1 MAHRDWHT
9 VTVARSADQVSCDLR
24 GETAVLQLSSGV
36 YFGLDAVGTRIWGL
50 LAAPTSLARLVD
62 AITREYA
69 VERGRAEQDTL
80 ELLDDLDAHGLVTIA
95 ERS

>member
-36 YFGLDAVGTRIWGL
+36 YFGLDAVGTRIWEL
-50 LAAPTSLARLVD
+50 LATPMSLVQLID
-62 AITREYA
+62 TITTEYA
-69 VERGRAEQDTL
+69 VEAERSEQDIVA
-80 ELLDDLDAHGLVTIA
+80 LLDDLDAHGLVTIG